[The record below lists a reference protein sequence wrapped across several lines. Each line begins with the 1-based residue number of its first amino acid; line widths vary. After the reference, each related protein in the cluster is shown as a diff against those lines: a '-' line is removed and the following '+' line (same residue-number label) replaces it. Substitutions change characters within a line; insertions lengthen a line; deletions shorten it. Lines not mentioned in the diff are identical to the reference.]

1 MTDGGMERTLGEQ
14 MLYYEARA
22 GEYDEWWLRRGRY
35 DHGAVDNEAW
45 FSEQAEARAALIS
58 AIPEGGSVADLACGT
73 GIWTVLLAAHA
84 NRVTAIDG
92 SVAMLAKAEER
103 LTQAGLV
110 DRVEFLQADLFAWR
124 PSARFDAIFLGFF
137 LSHVPHDMIDGIFR
151 SVHDAL
157 NPGGKVPTLVED
169 DFVLTESGAIVAY
182 LADKRPDV
190 GLMPAAGTPERAK
203 CWQWMLFALTEL
215 EQPLWTI
222 SKHTFALPEKLRVPA
237 IIPTAKKEFLRAA
250 GVLATGLGDREW
262 LGGDAFTGADLMVGH
277 TLAWARAFSVP
288 WEQPT
293 IDAYA
298 ERVLSRPALA
308 RASAREQ
315 AA

>member
-1 MTDGGMERTLGEQ
+1 MITIHGLKQ
-14 MLYYEARA
+14 SRA
-22 GEYDEWWLRRGRY
+22 LR
-35 DHGAVDNEAW
+35 ATW
-45 FSEQAEARAALIS
+45 
-58 AIPEGGSVADLACGT
+58 AC
-73 GIWTVLLAAHA
+73 
-84 NRVTAIDG
+84 
-92 SVAMLAKAEER
+92 EE
-103 LTQAGLV
+103 LGLV
-110 DRVEFLQADLFAWR
+110 YTFRALDAMKGELRSPDFL
-124 PSARFDAIFLGFF
+124 
-137 LSHVPHDMIDGIFR
+137 
-151 SVHDAL
+151 AL

-293 IDAYA
+293 LDAYA

-308 RASAREQ
+308 RASAKEQ